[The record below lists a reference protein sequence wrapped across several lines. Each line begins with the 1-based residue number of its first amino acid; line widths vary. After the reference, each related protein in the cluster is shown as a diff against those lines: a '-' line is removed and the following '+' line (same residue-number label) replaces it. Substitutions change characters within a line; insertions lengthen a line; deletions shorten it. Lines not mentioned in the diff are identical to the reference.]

1 MEVLRRKLEE
11 REKRVEE
18 VIGLCREVTRK
29 AARVIEKLVE
39 GKKADAEF
47 SADVQKLKKII
58 EKDPW
63 VLLAAGGFVRIAM
76 QEMAEA
82 VIVKKAIVENRI
94 DIPEEFDHAAVTG
107 LADAIGEIKRYF
119 LKSIIRGEMKEAARM
134 LKLAEKGYKI
144 LAGLSFSNAVVPEL
158 KRKRDIARGVLT
170 SMLEIMAKK

>member
-1 MEVLRRKLEE
+1 
-11 REKRVEE
+11 
-18 VIGLCREVTRK
+18 
-29 AARVIEKLVE
+29 
-39 GKKADAEF
+39 
-47 SADVQKLKKII
+47 
-58 EKDPW
+58 
-63 VLLAAGGFVRIAM
+63 M